1 MWFYKWILMTILL
14 RNSVPISGLSTVSND
29 RESRKLFG
37 GYRITPKFCKPSRS
51 LPKDDIRAHG
61 PTICM
66 FNHECTQRQGQ
77 VVGACMDGFL
87 FGTCCQLQGHVETPL
102 TPPTDELDERPGNQA
117 AAQSY
122 ETYGNHILPGNVNE
136 IKIEE
141 KPLSTT
147 DSSQKFTSHYY
158 VNNEAVVV
166 SSPSSAHKVS
176 TYMPISSSTAPPQ
189 ASTKI
194 GDFYLPMDSSPSM
207 YSSEIPTRL
216 SSPFSST
223 ESSAHDYITSNQ
235 MTHVTNSLLDTSFST
250 HFTHSD
256 ITHPGADADI
266 IDDGTSGYAR
276 PSDFTSTGNFVQST
290 TAKPSSKY
298 PPVKLEFKPKP
309 KPTTANPNNY
319 VLVHTITN
327 DKPSVKPT
335 IGENDMESIESIILM
350 LNETNTGPQYNADP
364 TPEDRETTFYTTR
377 HPGYTNNNDDK
388 YGPTSFYVST
398 KIPSSTGKPQTQK
411 TKKPATK
418 KPPSTSYVSST
429 VAVTPRPGSTT
440 TKKGTK
446 RPSTGTKGTQKP
458 PSTSYVY
465 SPQPTKRPASVT
477 VATNPQK
484 FSTTSPQ
491 LLSSTAPTV
500 IVLGPYD
507 PSSSTDRLPA
517 EQIIQSK
524 PISQEDFSEDGIGYV
539 QVSGTQR
546 PSPTVVITPKPASG
560 ASSTWPSQSRPT
572 KPSSTSYVY
581 SPLVT
586 KRPVHQPTSPLYG
599 PSSTLSTG
607 YYRPQFDHTVSST
620 AMYTA
625 EESDGVYNYVHTQTD
640 FDYDKN
646 SVYAASTLSYPEV
659 STIKEPHVPAPDD
672 FINFPPVRNPNL
684 NTSSNYGAD
693 IEEEEIVTPAFI
705 EDDKFK
711 EKMDLLVSKIVASLQ
726 GNFDSLA
733 DVVLEKNTTTV
744 KRPSPKPNAQ
754 VSTTKKPP
762 TKKPPPQRTTTLPT
776 KLPTRKPTPKPS
788 GVGTGVGTGVSRPGV
803 TTRKPT
809 QRPGATTNRPPPRRP
824 TTTLLP
830 TTTRRPIQKTT
841 TTTVRPTTKPTKRI
855 RTTTIQSTTFADD
868 YDTDDVGEEGD
879 GEVSTPLTIED
890 GRIRCGVRPHVKTG
904 RIVGGKSAH
913 FGEWPWQ
920 VLVRE
925 STWLGLFTKNKC
937 GGVLISN
944 SYVITA
950 AHCQPGFLAS
960 LVAVFGEYDISG
972 ELESKRSVTKNVKRV
987 IVHRQYDA
995 ATFENDLAILEL
1007 ESPIHYDTH
1016 IVPVCMPPDTADFT
1030 GRMATV
1036 TGWGRL
1042 KYGGGVPSVLQ
1053 EVHVP
1058 IIDNSV
1064 CQEMFQT
1071 AGHNKKIL
1079 KSFLCAGYANGQK
1092 DSCEGDSGGPLVLQ
1106 RPDGRW
1112 ELAGTVSHGI
1122 KCAAPYLPGVYMRTT
1137 YYKPW
1142 LQSVTG
1148 VH

>member
-14 RNSVPISGLSTVSND
+14 KNSINGLSTVSSD

-37 GYRITPKFCKPSRS
+37 GYRITPKFCKPSKS

-87 FGTCCQLQGHVETPL
+87 FGTCCQLQGSVDSPL
-102 TPPTDELDERPGNQA
+102 TPPTDELDDRPITNQA
-117 AAQSY
+117 ISQSY
-122 ETYGNHILPGNVNE
+122 ETYGNHILPGNAPYNE
-136 IKIEE
+136 IKIQDR
-141 KPLSTT
+141 PATT
-147 DSSQKFTSHYY
+147 PDSAQKFTSHYY

-166 SSPSSAHKVS
+166 SSPSSVHKAS
-176 TYMPISSSTAPPQ
+176 TYMPMTSSSTPPPQ

-194 GDFYLPMDSSPSM
+194 GDIYLPMDSSPSH

-223 ESSAHDYITSNQ
+223 EPTTQEYLSASQ
-235 MTHVTNSLLDTSFST
+235 MNYVTNSLLDNNFNT

-256 ITHPGADADI
+256 ITHPGADADLLG
-266 IDDGTSGYAR
+266 DDDAGYAR
-276 PSDFTSTGNFVQST
+276 PSDFTSAGTFISSPT
-290 TAKPSSKY
+290 PKPSTKNT
-298 PPVKLEFKPKP
+298 PPKPEFKPKP
-309 KPTTANPNNY
+309 KPTTASPNKY
-319 VLVHTITN
+319 VLVHTISN
-327 DKPSVKPT
+327 DKPSAKPT
-335 IGENDMESIESIILM
+335 IGENDIESIESIILM
-350 LNETNTGPQYNADP
+350 LNETNTGPQYNAAS

-377 HPGYTNNNDDK
+377 YPGYNYTDINTDK
-388 YGPTSFYVST
+388 YGPTSFYVTT
-398 KIPSSTGKPQTQK
+398 KFPTSTGKPNQAQK

-429 VAVTPRPGSTT
+429 VAVTPRPGATT

-446 RPSTGTKGTQKP
+446 RPSGGTKVTQKP

-465 SPQPTKRPASVT
+465 SSQPTKRPTSVT
-477 VATNPQK
+477 VSTSPQK
-484 FSTTSPQ
+484 FQTSPPP
-491 LLSSTAPTV
+491 LLSSTTPTV
-500 IVLGPYD
+500 IVLSPFD
-507 PSSSTDRLPA
+507 PSSSTLPP

-524 PISQEDFSEDGIGYV
+524 PIEQEFYNEDDTGYG
-539 QVSGTQR
+539 QVSVTQR
-546 PSPTVVITPKPASG
+546 PSPTVVITPKPALG
-560 ASSTWPSQSRPT
+560 SSPWPQQSRPT
-572 KPSSTSYVY
+572 KPPSTSYVY
-581 SPLVT
+581 SPVVT
-586 KRPVHQPTSPLYG
+586 KRPIQQATPPYG
-599 PSSTLSTG
+599 PSSTFSSN
-607 YYRPQFDHTVSST
+607 YYRPQYEQTVSST
-620 AMYTA
+620 AIYTA
-625 EESDGVYNYVHTQTD
+625 EESDGIYNYIQTQTD
-640 FDYDKN
+640 YN
-646 SVYAASTLSYPEV
+646 NNAVYAGSTLPYPEI
-659 STIKEPHVPAPDD
+659 STIKEDYLTPQDD
-672 FINFPPVRNPNL
+672 LVNFPPVRNPNL
-684 NTSSNYGAD
+684 NTSLNYPGA
-693 IEEEEIVTPAFI
+693 EEEEEVVTPTFL
-705 EDDKFK
+705 EDQKFK
-711 EKMDLLVSKIVASLQ
+711 DKMDLLVSKIVASLQ
-726 GNFDSLA
+726 SNFDSLA
-733 DVVLEKNTTTV
+733 DVVLERNTTNV
-744 KRPSPKPNAQ
+744 IQKRPTAKPGVAT
-754 VSTTKKPP
+754 SKP
-762 TKKPPPQRTTTLPT
+762 
-776 KLPTRKPTPKPS
+776 PTRKPTPKPPQRTTVPPL
-788 GVGTGVGTGVSRPGV
+788 GVTSRRPPTKPAATGATRPGV

-809 QRPGATTNRPPPRRP
+809 ARPGQITSSRPTRKP
-824 TTTLLP
+824 TTTLL
-830 TTTRRPIQKTT
+830 TTRRPTQKV
-841 TTTVRPTTKPTKRI
+841 TTTVRPTTRPTKRI
-855 RTTTIQSTTFADD
+855 KTTTVLSTTNAED
-868 YDTDDVGEEGD
+868 YDTEDVGEEQD
-879 GEVSTPLTIED
+879 GETSTPVTDDD
-890 GRIRCGVRPHVKTG
+890 GRIRCGIRPHVKSA

-913 FGEWPWQ
+913 FGEFPWQ

-972 ELESKRSVTKNVKRV
+972 EVESKRSVTKNVKRV

-1016 IVPVCMPPDTADFT
+1016 IVPVCMPPDNADFT

-1137 YYKPW
+1137 FYKPW

>member
-1 MWFYKWILMTILL
+1 MFVGQNQKSMRHEL
-14 RNSVPISGLSTVSND
+14 
-29 RESRKLFG
+29 ESRKLFG
-37 GYRITPKFCKPSRS
+37 GYRITPKFCKPSKS

-77 VVGACMDGFL
+77 VVGACMDGIDVSANHLNFLLPFTSRFL
-87 FGTCCQLQGHVETPL
+87 FGTCCQLQGSVDSPL
-102 TPPTDELDERPGNQA
+102 TPPTDELDDRPITNQA
-117 AAQSY
+117 ISQSY
-122 ETYGNHILPGNVNE
+122 ETYGNHILPGNAPYNE
-136 IKIEE
+136 IKIQDR
-141 KPLSTT
+141 PATT
-147 DSSQKFTSHYY
+147 PDSAQKFTSHYY

-166 SSPSSAHKVS
+166 SSPSSVHKAS
-176 TYMPISSSTAPPQ
+176 TYMPMTSSSTHPRRPQRKSVISTCPWTQVRVTTVPKSPQDSHHHSAQLSQPPRN
-189 ASTKI
+189 I
-194 GDFYLPMDSSPSM
+194 YL
-207 YSSEIPTRL
+207 
-216 SSPFSST
+216 
-223 ESSAHDYITSNQ
+223 Q
-235 MTHVTNSLLDTSFST
+235 MNYVTNSLLDNNFNT

-256 ITHPGADADI
+256 ITHPGADADLLG
-266 IDDGTSGYAR
+266 DDDAGYAR
-276 PSDFTSTGNFVQST
+276 PSDFTSAGTFISSPT
-290 TAKPSSKY
+290 PKPSTKNT
-298 PPVKLEFKPKP
+298 PPKPEFKPKP
-309 KPTTANPNNY
+309 KPTTASPNKY
-319 VLVHTITN
+319 VLVHTISN
-327 DKPSVKPT
+327 DKPSAKPT

-350 LNETNTGPQYNADP
+350 LNETNTGPQYNAAS

-377 HPGYTNNNDDK
+377 YP
-388 YGPTSFYVST
+388 VS
-398 KIPSSTGKPQTQK
+398 IK

-429 VAVTPRPGSTT
+429 VAVTPRPGATT

-446 RPSTGTKGTQKP
+446 RPSGGTKVTQKP

-465 SPQPTKRPASVT
+465 SSQPTKRPTSVT
-477 VATNPQK
+477 VSTSPQK
-484 FSTTSPQ
+484 FQTSPPP
-491 LLSSTAPTV
+491 LLSSTTPTV
-500 IVLGPYD
+500 IVLSPFD
-507 PSSSTDRLPA
+507 PSSSTLPP

-524 PISQEDFSEDGIGYV
+524 PIEQEFYNEDDTGYGQISV
-539 QVSGTQR
+539 TQR
-546 PSPTVVITPKPASG
+546 PSPTVVITPKPALG
-560 ASSTWPSQSRPT
+560 SSPWPQQSRPT
-572 KPSSTSYVY
+572 KPPSTSYSCCNQETNSAGY
-581 SPLVT
+581 TTIWAINMSKLSLQ
-586 KRPVHQPTSPLYG
+586 RPFTQPKNP
-599 PSSTLSTG
+599 
-607 YYRPQFDHTVSST
+607 
-620 AMYTA
+620 
-625 EESDGVYNYVHTQTD
+625 DGIYNYIQTQTD
-640 FDYDKN
+640 YN
-646 SVYAASTLSYPEV
+646 NNAVYAGSTLPYPEI
-659 STIKEPHVPAPDD
+659 STIKEDYLTPQDD
-672 FINFPPVRNPNL
+672 LVNFPPVRNPNL
-684 NTSSNYGAD
+684 NTSLNYPGA
-693 IEEEEIVTPAFI
+693 EEEEEVVTPTFL
-705 EDDKFK
+705 EDQKFK
-711 EKMDLLVSKIVASLQ
+711 DKMDLLVSKIVASLQ
-726 GNFDSLA
+726 SNFDSLA
-733 DVVLEKNTTTV
+733 DVVLERNTTNV
-744 KRPSPKPNAQ
+744 IQKRPTAKPGVA
-754 VSTTKKPP
+754 SSKP
-762 TKKPPPQRTTTLPT
+762 
-776 KLPTRKPTPKPS
+776 PTRKPTPKPPQRTTVPPL
-788 GVGTGVGTGVSRPGV
+788 GVTSRRPPTKPVATGATRPGV

-809 QRPGATTNRPPPRRP
+809 ARPGQITSSRPTRKP
-824 TTTLLP
+824 TTTLL
-830 TTTRRPIQKTT
+830 TTRRPTQKV
-841 TTTVRPTTKPTKRI
+841 TTTVRPTTRPTKRI
-855 RTTTIQSTTFADD
+855 KTTTVLSTTNAED
-868 YDTDDVGEEGD
+868 YDTEDVGEEQD
-879 GEVSTPLTIED
+879 GETSTPVTDDD
-890 GRIRCGVRPHVKTG
+890 GRIRCGIRPHVKSA

-913 FGEWPWQ
+913 FGEFPWQ

-972 ELESKRSVTKNVKRV
+972 EVESKRSVTKNVKRV

-1016 IVPVCMPPDTADFT
+1016 IVPVCMPPDNADFT

-1137 YYKPW
+1137 FYKPW